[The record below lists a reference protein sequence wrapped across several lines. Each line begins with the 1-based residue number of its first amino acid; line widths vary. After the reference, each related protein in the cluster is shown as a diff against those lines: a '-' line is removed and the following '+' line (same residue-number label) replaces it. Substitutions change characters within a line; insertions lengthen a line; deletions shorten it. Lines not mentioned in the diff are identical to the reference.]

1 GHDRARPPPA
11 PGSAEALAA
20 EALQLAAVPLGGAAG
35 AAVAA
40 RRGGEGLRRRAR
52 RRRRGAVGVAAHRD
66 RRADPLLQDVADVDD
81 PGRAVQ
87 PEPDLVAGGDGG
99 GGLRGLVVHPD
110 VAAAARLR
118 GVGARLDQAHRPQP
132 LVHAGARRPLRKRRL
147 RRGAGLV
154 PAVLGHGRSFPSADG
169 PGRARTG
176 CAPDPPAV
184 HSTAED
190 PRRAAPRC
198 PDHPGLR
205 TDLRPRIHLTGL
217 PAPHLPSRHPQP
229 RTHLHLILPRLRPPP
244 APSPPPRPTPPPAL
258 PAPLCPDRPGLRT
271 VFRPRIHRPRL
282 PAPHLPSRH
291 PQPRTHLTVIVPRLP
306 PPPPPAA
313 PPSPPRLPAVPGPAP
328 PPLILEVSTGPGS
341 LTGTGQRS

>member
-229 RTHLHLILPRLRPPP
+229 RTHLN
-244 APSPPPRPTPPPAL
+244 
-258 PAPLCPDRPGLRT
+258 
-271 VFRPRIHRPRL
+271 
-282 PAPHLPSRH
+282 
-291 PQPRTHLTVIVPRLP
+291 VIVPRLR

-328 PPLILEVSTGPGS
+328 PVDLGGIDRSRFAYRYRTAFLDRSIPRRSTASGWRPVAVTPTLSPGWRC
-341 LTGTGQRS
+341 TAGGRGGGTGALPPPCGGGAAPEPLRGG